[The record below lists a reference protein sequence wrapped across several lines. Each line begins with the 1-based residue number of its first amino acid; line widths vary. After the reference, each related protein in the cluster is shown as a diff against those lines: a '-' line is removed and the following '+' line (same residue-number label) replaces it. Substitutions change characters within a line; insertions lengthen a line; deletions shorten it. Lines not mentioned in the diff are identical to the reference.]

1 MLHGKEGNEWM
12 LATGKLSNKRIPK
25 HVGKLEKYLA
35 RYVGRL
41 MAEVT
46 SRLVYQQYF
55 QNVFLANGESD
66 VHKQDGDRVS
76 TVNTDCSNSKP
87 ESTPSMEDNKS
98 EKKRELATALP
109 DTSVYF
115 KEMSVGNNLGMLKLE
130 PDSDKEAHVVPINTE
145 SEFIDIKQ
153 KGTPEF
159 QSLKK
164 DIDGDNGVDVTS
176 SLRKGGGDED
186 ASHVDNF
193 PT

>member
-1 MLHGKEGNEWM
+1 MEVNGRSYLQ
-12 LATGKLSNKRIPK
+12 TGVPTIFPECILSQWSVMR
-25 HVGKLEKYLA
+25 
-35 RYVGRL
+35 
-41 MAEVT
+41 M
-46 SRLVYQQYF
+46 
-55 QNVFLANGESD
+55 GESD

>member
-1 MLHGKEGNEWM
+1 MPRPRLTDEEREVSQARRRQ
-12 LATGKLSNKRIPK
+12 LDAARKRRKRMDASYRQI
-25 HVGKLEKYLA
+25 EQQANTEA
-35 RYVGRL
+35 RRK
-41 MAEVT
+41 AREV
-46 SRLVYQQYF
+46 SRTLC
-55 QNVFLANGESD
+55 ESD